1 MHARYS
7 REIKNLNLSFLQS
20 RVKVLNERAPK
31 MKNIKE
37 KSVDAMANK
46 SKEKILSKAKTPAS
60 DKPGNNINF
69 ESVQRLVHLL
79 QVHQIELEHQNQELR
94 IAQAELEVSR
104 NKYVNLFDFSPIP
117 YFTLDSQSI
126 IREVNLSA
134 SKMFEIDRNKLIG
147 KHFITFVSSDERD
160 IFYSF
165 IKTVFKS
172 PLKHSCELNVMN
184 KNKRLFHVQLDGLMI
199 EDSLDSVQ
207 KCQVGLVD
215 LTEFKRIETSLKE
228 SNDELKIL
236 NTTKDKFFSIIAHDL
251 RSPFQA
257 LLGYSNL
264 LATEFESLS
273 QEEIIQYSKGLN
285 EVLVDLFG
293 LLENLLNWSM
303 MQRDVLEYNP
313 VNINLYDVVNKIV
326 RRSSHNV
333 NEKNISLLNN
343 VDNET
348 LVYADVDMLRSI
360 VQNLIV
366 NAIKF
371 TPNEGQVIVSSK
383 PKNGF
388 VEVSVEDTGIGIESE
403 RSSELFNFNRL
414 FSTEGTAGEK
424 GTGLGLPLCKEFV
437 EKNGGKIK
445 LESELGKG
453 SKFTFTLPKA
463 K

>member
-1 MHARYS
+1 
-7 REIKNLNLSFLQS
+7 
-20 RVKVLNERAPK
+20 

-37 KSVDAMANK
+37 KSVDVITDE
-46 SKEKILSKAKTPAS
+46 SKKKILSKAKAPAS
-60 DKPGNNINF
+60 DKPGNNVNF

-117 YFTLDSQSI
+117 YFTLDPDGI

-134 SKMFEIDRNKLIG
+134 SKMFEIDRNKIIG
-147 KHFITFVSSDERD
+147 KHFITFISTDERD
-160 IFYSF
+160 IFHSF
-165 IKTVFKS
+165 INTVFKS
-172 PLKHSCELNVMN
+172 PVKHSCELNVMN

-228 SNDELKIL
+228 SNEELKIL

-257 LLGYSNL
+257 LLGYSKL

-285 EVLVDLFG
+285 EILIDLFG
-293 LLENLLNWSM
+293 LLENLLSWSM
-303 MQRDVLEYNP
+303 MQRGVLEYNP
-313 VNINLYDVVNKIV
+313 VNINIYEVVNKIV
-326 RRSSHNV
+326 RRSGHNV
-333 NEKNISLLNN
+333 KEKNISLLNN

-371 TPNEGQVIVSSK
+371 TPNEGKVIVSSTAI
-383 PKNGF
+383 NGF

-437 EKNGGKIK
+437 EKNGGKIRI
-445 LESELGKG
+445 ESELGKG